1 MLVLFKITYD
11 KGLNFKLKIEN
22 INELKKIANNLRIDI
37 VNQIYWAQSGHPGGA
52 LSIADIMAVLFF
64 YQMNI
69 ESDNPNWYERDRL
82 VLSKG
87 HSSSALYAAL
97 AERGFIEK
105 EELKSFRKINSRLQG
120 HPDCNKLPGV
130 DMTGGSLGQGLSIAN
145 GMAIA
150 SKLNKLK
157 NRIYCILGDGEC
169 EEGQI
174 WEAAMSASKYHLDN
188 LWVILDNNNLQIDG
202 TIREVKAVSLLEEKW
217 KSFGFFVE
225 KCNGNSIEELVETFN
240 KLKNINGKPAIIICN
255 TVKGKGVSFME
266 NKVSWHGKAPNEEQ
280 YNLAMEEINSKF

>member
-1 MLVLFKITYD
+1 MKTD
-11 KGLNFKLKIEN
+11 NIE
-22 INELKKIANNLRIDI
+22 ELKRIANNIRVDI
-37 VNQIYWAQSGHPGGA
+37 VNQVYWAQSGHPGGA

-64 YQMNI
+64 YQMNLNY
-69 ESDNPNWYERDRL
+69 EDPNWYERDRL

-105 EELKSFRKINSRLQG
+105 EELKTFRKMSSRLQG

-145 GMAIA
+145 GMAMA
-150 SKLNKLK
+150 SKLNKMK
-157 NRIYCILGDGEC
+157 NIIYCILGDGEC

-188 LWVILDNNNLQIDG
+188 LCVILDNNNLQIDG
-202 TIREVKAVSLLEEKW
+202 TVREVKALSLLEEKW
-217 KSFGFFVE
+217 KSFGFYTL
-225 KCNGNSIEELVETFN
+225 KCDGNSVEELIETFN
-240 KLKNINGKPAIIICN
+240 KLKNVNGKPAIIICN
-255 TVKGKGVSFME
+255 TIKGKGVSYME

-280 YNLAMEEINSKF
+280 YNLAIEELNSEL